1 MLQISASL
9 LSCDMAFLGQT
20 VMALE
25 NAGVDALHLDIMD
38 GHYVDN
44 FAFSAKTVQDI
55 RKITR
60 LPLEVHLEIET
71 PERYLE
77 TFAEAGADTIIVHLD
92 TISHPLRVLR
102 AIQSFGKKA
111 GLALN
116 PSDSLERL
124 PYLVDCLDY
133 LLLMSVEP
141 GFGGQEFEPS
151 TIGKIRRARRYLERH
166 KRALPLAVDG
176 GIHLRNVA
184 QVTDAGATV
193 VVVGTG
199 LFSRP
204 DLAEAVTHFRNL
216 GSAR

>member
-1 MLQISASL
+1 MIRVSASL
-9 LSCDMAFLGQT
+9 LACNTVSLGEA

-25 NAGVDALHLDIMD
+25 RAGVDALHLDIMD
-38 GHYVDN
+38 GHYVEN
-44 FAFSAKTVQDI
+44 FAFSPKTVQDI
-55 RKITR
+55 RKITP

-92 TISHPLRVLR
+92 TVSHPLRVLR
-102 AIQSFGKKA
+102 AIRRLGKRA

-116 PSDSLERL
+116 PGEGLERL
-124 PYLVDCLDY
+124 PYLVDVLDY

-141 GFGGQEFEPS
+141 GFGGQEFEAS
-151 TIGKIRRARRYLERH
+151 TIGKIRRARRYLQR
-166 KRALPLAVDG
+166 RGYALPLAVDG
-176 GIHLRNVA
+176 GIHLGNVA
-184 QVTDAGATV
+184 QVAEAGATV